1 MQAMYSRL
9 EHDDCN
15 MNAWSAT
22 VSLELIMTPRTH
34 IRLGTRSSNTSKI
47 PQRFIVIVI
56 VYMVA
61 RKSKPILHEFNKN

>member
-34 IRLGTRSSNTSKI
+34 IRLGTRSSNTSIIPKI
-47 PQRFIVIVI
+47 HRH
-56 VYMVA
+56 
-61 RKSKPILHEFNKN
+61 RHRLHGGPKK